1 MPYSVNFT
9 DKENKTPIT
18 VFDNTSSTDTSLTFP
33 GRNVTGYGQIIAEN
47 FLALLENFASADEPI
62 NPIEGQL
69 WYNSTD
75 GVLQIWDNT
84 AWKAASGIQKGVS
97 EPAVAASK
105 VGELWVDTTNQQLRI
120 FTGTRWILVGPSES
134 AVDGLRYG
142 PVVEKI
148 ADSDNIDRFIL
159 VFYIADIPVIIFSK
173 DSFTPKTII
182 SGFDFVRSGINISD
196 PSTAP
201 EIAEF
206 VGGFEP
212 ILFGTATRAN
222 ALNVG
227 GVEVESGKF
236 LRSDTINTTDFAFN
250 IRNNN
255 GVTVGVDGTFNIGTT
270 ATAAKIYNSAAGSS
284 IDIQTNRD
292 GIPST
297 ILKVVDNRVGINQ
310 ATPSQALDI
319 DGSLTLTGAI
329 IVTNNT
335 ASTNLNNGSFRTAG
349 GAAVTKNLIVGDG
362 VDITGT
368 AQVNNLQPKTTEIYD
383 LGTGLKRWK
392 TIRAKTIIADDIQ
405 GILSGNISGNA
416 NTATSLTNITSFQL
430 AGDVTSPA
438 VQFDGQVGSYSK
450 VFNTTLTANLIAS
463 KAEPSPLVSKSNDFI
478 LTYRASV
485 AAAAATVATVS
496 SGNYVIGTTYTI
508 ASIGPPTP
516 DVPGIPSIP
525 ATDFTAIGAASNT
538 VGLGFVATGPGSGI
552 GTATTLIVS
561 TGLLKQTRDTFVG
574 DLGIPIGGIIP
585 YAGANA
591 PYGFLFCD
599 GSEVE
604 RTKFS
609 VLYDV
614 IGTTYNGIAVLTGVG
629 TFRLP
634 DLRGR
639 FALGKDNMDNA
650 STVPIITGGF
660 VDAGGG
666 TTGRVPDTQATTL
679 GGSAGQSSSTLTLA
693 NLPEHSHT
701 LSSGA
706 QDYSAISV
714 STTVDPAAT
723 TGLGPTAPGQAQYLK
738 DSGGIKKPFVAT
750 ITGTISGTTLT
761 IATVSFGT
769 VAPGATL
776 SGVGITPGTTIVS
789 GSGSTWTIS
798 NSHTIPVAI
807 SMNLSGVTSIGI
819 MNPFLTINYII
830 RSGPPLF

>member
-47 FLALLENFASADEPI
+47 FLALLENFASASEPI

-75 GVLQIWDNT
+75 GILLIWDNT

-97 EPAVAASK
+97 QPDVAVSK

-142 PVVEKI
+142 PVVERV
-148 ADSDNIDRFIL
+148 ADSDNIDRFML

-182 SGFDFVRSGINISD
+182 TGFEVVRSGINIAN
-196 PSTAP
+196 PNTAP
-201 EIAEF
+201 EIAAF
-206 VGGFEP
+206 AGGSKP
-212 ILFGTATRAN
+212 ISFGTAVRAN

-236 LRSDTINTTDFAFN
+236 LRSDTINTTDFAIN

-255 GVTVGVDGTFNIGTT
+255 GITLGADGTFNIGTT

-297 ILKVVDNRVGINQ
+297 ILRIVDNRVGINQ

-319 DGSLTLTGAI
+319 DGSLTLTGSV
-329 IVTNNT
+329 IVANAT
-335 ASTNLNNGSFRTAG
+335 ASTNFANGSFRTAG
-349 GAAVTKNLIVGDG
+349 GAAITKNLIVGDG
-362 VDITGT
+362 IDITGT
-368 AQVNNLQPKTTEIYD
+368 AQTNTIQPKTTELHD
-383 LGTGLKRWK
+383 LGTGLRRWR

-430 AGDVTSPA
+430 AGDVISPA
-438 VQFDGQVGSYSK
+438 VQFDGQLGSYTK
-450 VFNTTLTANLIAS
+450 IFNTSLTANII
-463 KAEPSPLVSKSNDFI
+463 VSKDQPFPNVSRPTDFV
-478 LTYRASV
+478 LTYRASE
-485 AAAAATVATVS
+485 ASLAS
-496 SGNYVIGTTYTI
+496 SG
-508 ASIGPPTP
+508 
-516 DVPGIPSIP
+516 
-525 ATDFTAIGAASNT
+525 
-538 VGLGFVATGPGSGI
+538 
-552 GTATTLIVS
+552 
-561 TGLLKQTRDTFVG
+561 LLRQSRDTFVG

-609 VLYDV
+609 VLFDV
-614 IGTTYNGIAVLTGVG
+614 IGTTYNGIAVLTGVN

-639 FALGKDNMDNA
+639 FALGRDNMDNGG
-650 STVPIITGGF
+650 TVPIVTGGF

-666 TTGRVPDTQATTL
+666 ATGRVPDIKASTL
-679 GGSAGQSSSTLTLA
+679 GGDAGQSSATLTLA

-701 LSSGA
+701 LSSGT
-706 QDYSAISV
+706 QDYAAVAV
-714 STTVDPAAT
+714 STTIDPAAI

-738 DSGGIKKPFVAT
+738 DSGGIKKPAL
-750 ITGTISGTTLT
+750 TTL
-761 IATVSFGT
+761 S
-769 VAPGATL
+769 
-776 SGVGITPGTTIVS
+776 TP
-789 GSGSTWTIS
+789 
-798 NSHTIPVAI
+798 
-807 SMNLSGVTSIGI
+807 IGI
-819 MNPFLTINYII
+819 MNPFLTINYIV